1 MGQVYWGGV
10 AAVAGMFAVFLIV
23 GWLASRKVH
32 EGSTSDM
39 LVAGR
44 NMPLWIATLTMTA
57 TWVDGDYL
65 LGTVEG
71 TRSSL
76 ASGIQ
81 GGLCFGISL
90 LLGGVFFAKTMRRL
104 EFTTLIDPFEVR
116 FGKHWAAV
124 LFLPAMLGEVIWSA
138 SLLVAIGS
146 TMAVILGMDQTM
158 AILVSAVVVTTYT
171 VVGGMWSVAWT
182 DAIQLAM
189 IPVGML
195 AALPFALS
203 LVGGLDGCF
212 DAYLEKRGMAA
223 QLVPPLAGNDSYW
236 TAPKRS
242 VWWDMSIML
251 MLGGI
256 PWNCYFQRVLSCQTP
271 TKARW
276 HSILASILTMGLTMP
291 PLLLGMASLDLPWT
305 TEQQALI
312 NRQPSL
318 TLPLML
324 REMTPPLVGILGM
337 GAIVGAVTSSYSAS
351 ILSAGGMFS
360 WNVYRRLMY
369 PQASPGNM
377 QWAIRLSIA
386 LWSLGA
392 VVLALRVGSVQK
404 LWFFCAELVFVLL
417 FPQLLMA
424 LFDPRANRIGS
435 ITAFVVSLILRFGGG
450 EPVFG
455 LSAFIPFPE
464 MFASWLPGSPAEWY
478 DKDGSVLLP
487 VRTLSAAAG
496 VVLLPVVSRLTAHW
510 DPPQALRKI
519 EADDG
524 RQASSS
530 AGSGAIST
538 PL

>member
-10 AAVAGMFAVFLIV
+10 AAVAAMFALFLVV

-32 EGSTSDM
+32 EGSASDM

-90 LLGGVFFAKTMRRL
+90 LLGGIFFAKTMRRL
-104 EFTTLIDPFEVR
+104 EFTTLIDPFEAR

-146 TMAVILGMDQTM
+146 TLAVILGLDQTT
-158 AILVSAVVVTTYT
+158 AILISAVVVTTYT

-182 DAIQLAM
+182 DAIQLGM
-189 IPVGML
+189 IPIGML

-212 DAYLEKRGMAA
+212 DGYQEKRGLAA
-223 QLVPPLAGNDSYW
+223 QLVPPLRGGDSFW
-236 TAPKRS
+236 TAPKS
-242 VWWDMSIML
+242 SAWWDISIML

-276 HSILASILTMGLTMP
+276 HSILASILTIGLTVP
-291 PLLLGMASLDLPWT
+291 PLLLGMASLSLPWT
-305 TEQQALI
+305 AEQQAMLDQ
-312 NRQPSL
+312 QPSL

-324 REMTPPLVGILGM
+324 REMTPPLIGILGM

-351 ILSAGGMFS
+351 ILSAGSMFS
-360 WNVYRRLMY
+360 WNVYRRLLQ
-369 PQASPGNM
+369 PHASPSAM
-377 QWAIRLSIA
+377 QWTIRISIA
-386 LWSLGA
+386 AWSFGA

-417 FPQLLMA
+417 FPQLLWA
-424 LFDPRANRIGS
+424 LFDPKANRIGS
-435 ITAFVVSLILRFGGG
+435 ITAFVVSLLLRFGGG
-450 EPVFG
+450 EPVLG
-455 LSAFIPFPE
+455 MAAFIPYPE
-464 MFASWLPGSPAEWY
+464 MLGDWLPGHPAEWY
-478 DKDGSVLLP
+478 DNDGSVLLP
-487 VRTLSAAAG
+487 VRTLAAAVG
-496 VVLLPVVSRLTAHW
+496 IALLPVVSRLTARW
-510 DPPQALRKI
+510 DPPQALRRV
-519 EADDG
+519 D
-524 RQASSS
+524 
-530 AGSGAIST
+530 
-538 PL
+538 